1 MEDSDKTREADVPR
15 PNGVST
21 DTEVQNIQIA
31 DITKNLNSDN
41 TFPYREDSV
50 PLTSIYLKFK

>member
-15 PNGVST
+15 LNGVST

-41 TFPYREDSV
+41 TFPYR
-50 PLTSIYLKFK
+50 

>member
-1 MEDSDKTREADVPR
+1 MEDSDKTREADVPL

-41 TFPYREDSV
+41 TFPYR
-50 PLTSIYLKFK
+50 